1 MLEIVSRAI
10 TGNRITALLTEA
22 LGADLCAYLE
32 DPETIELL
40 ANPDGTVWIDTQ
52 SNGRRLT
59 DQRLSARTAQTIIS
73 IVSGAAAEETHRYS
87 PLIEAEL
94 PGSGYRFSGV
104 LPPIVAS
111 PAFSIRKRAGKIYTL
126 AEYVEAGILS
136 RGQSEFLGEAVRDR
150 ANIIVSGGTGSGK
163 TTLVNA
169 LLHEIAETGDRVV
182 IIEDTIELMCAAAD
196 KVALRTKTH
205 VATMKDLLR
214 ATLRLRPD
222 RIIVGEVRGGE
233 ALDLIKAWNTGTP
246 GGIATLHADSAV
258 RALMRLEQLISEVST
273 SSQREAIAEA
283 VDYVVQIRRTATGR
297 RIDEIIEVKGLDE
310 TRNYI
315 TRNLNF
321 EGGP

>member
-1 MLEIVSRAI
+1 MLEIVPRAV
-10 TGNRITALLTEA
+10 TDARITALLNEA
-22 LGADLCAYLE
+22 LGVDLCGYLE

-40 ANPDGTVWIDTQ
+40 VNPDGTVWVDTQ
-52 SNGRRLT
+52 ASGRRLT
-59 DQRLSARTAQTIIS
+59 GQRLDARRAQTIIS
-73 IVSGAAAEETHRYS
+73 IVSGAAAEETHRSS

-111 PAFSIRKRAGKIYTL
+111 PAFSIRKRAGRIYTL
-126 AEYVEAGILS
+126 DEYVEARILDAS
-136 RGQSEFLGEAVRDR
+136 QAEFLATAVRDR

-182 IIEDTIELMCAAAD
+182 IIEDTIELMCDAAD
-196 KVALRTKTH
+196 KVALRTRTH

-233 ALDLIKAWNTGTP
+233 ALDLIKGWNTGTP
-246 GGIATLHADSAV
+246 GGIATLHADSAP
-258 RALMRLEQLISEVST
+258 RALMRLEQLISEVSV

-297 RIDEIIEVKGLDE
+297 QIDEIIEVKGLDE
-310 TRNYI
+310 ARNYI
-315 TRNLNF
+315 TQHMNF